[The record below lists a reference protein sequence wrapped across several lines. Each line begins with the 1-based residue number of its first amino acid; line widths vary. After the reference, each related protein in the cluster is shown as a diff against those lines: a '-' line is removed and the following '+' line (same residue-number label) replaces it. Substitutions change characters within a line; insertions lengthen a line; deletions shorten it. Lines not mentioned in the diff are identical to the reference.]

1 MMGQSGDAR
10 DTAGAASEN
19 QHVVV
24 ELTNISYCDI
34 LDAWNCRDGL
44 VDDDTSRWLFAP
56 QNSE

>member
-1 MMGQSGDAR
+1 MRETQLELHR
-10 DTAGAASEN
+10 KT